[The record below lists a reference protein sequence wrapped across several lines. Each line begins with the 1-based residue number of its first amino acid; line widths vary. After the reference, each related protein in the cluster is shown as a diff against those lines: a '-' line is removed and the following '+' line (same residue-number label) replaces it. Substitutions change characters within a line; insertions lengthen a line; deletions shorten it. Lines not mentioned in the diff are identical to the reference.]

1 MWERED
7 TPHNSQLWSHYTFW
21 WGRNITFGSH
31 RSCQIFLW
39 SWDPPR
45 SFFSTNVLWNSSGC
59 PRFVHFVFPFLRRL
73 TWIFPTEKAVCTV
86 AERNKKQQLIKGL
99 FLFPQ
104 LFSCSLTCNVS
115 LDLISKSW
123 KNRFNPYLGYSD
135 VSNIQKYILWHNR
148 RYDDMNRESEPW
160 NLWF

>member
-1 MWERED
+1 MWKKAD
-7 TPHNSQLWSHYTFW
+7 TPHNGQLLSHYTFW
-21 WGRNITFGSH
+21 WGRIITFGSH
-31 RSCQIFLW
+31 HSCQIFLW

-86 AERNKKQQLIKGL
+86 AERNKKQQLEKGL

-115 LDLISKSW
+115 LDLLSKSW
-123 KNRFNPYLGYSD
+123 KNRFNPYLCYSD
-135 VSNIQKYILWHNR
+135 VSIIQKYILWHNR
-148 RYDDMNRESEPW
+148 RYDDMKRERDLW
-160 NLWF
+160 NL